1 MGQVIPILNAAKT
14 CAADPNEQFIDEC
27 YDRLVA
33 AGGFS
38 FRPGQKQLSK
48 ELCRA
53 YLEGQPLAVEAPT
66 GTGKTIAYLIGAIA
80 AAEALRTTCEIPV
93 VVAPNTVGLQSQIL
107 TGDIPRLVAAGI
119 LASHDSVLTK
129 GRSRYFCAASAERV
143 IQTGKA
149 SSQTDFFDTDRNVE
163 AEACLEAQKLLDLWD
178 AQAWD
183 GDRDT
188 YPGQTPRHWS
198 AVAAAS
204 ETCVGHRCDHY
215 RRCPFF
221 SARRAMSSARVIVA
235 NHDLVLADLAM
246 AKDGIEPLF
255 PGGRYLVV
263 FDEAHH
269 LPDKALDVATAGLQ
283 VTDELEHLP
292 RISGLPRIWQK
303 HYDIVKVFDKA
314 KLDQRDFDSGLL
326 SNALA
331 AVRDELAL
339 LEYDTETCQIRFPAG
354 ELPPGLLRAV
364 ELSLQHC
371 QSLAT
376 AVQDATSAL
385 KSSNLPEKSSQLKAA
400 SAEALFGLAAASGIV
415 SRILRALRL
424 LLQPGR
430 AVRWAYGLG
439 GVFSLHTCPLEG
451 SDVLRQLLWDSPR
464 ARVGLVSATLQDFEG
479 FDRFKARC
487 GAGEQMRTLVLPHI
501 FPYRESTLY
510 LVATRYS
517 PRQEEK
523 EDFVKE
529 LLQCLPSFINPKEG
543 TLLLFPSR
551 AMMKAI
557 VPTLEHRFPGQVL
570 AQHSMG
576 IKQLIAAHRRR
587 VDEGQGSLLCGLAT
601 LAEGLDL
608 PGAYCTHVVIC
619 ALPFSVPTTPVEQ
632 ELQEVLGKHY
642 FSQRALPDTLV
653 RLVQMVGRLLR
664 RETDRGRITVFDKRL
679 VYSKWG
685 LKMLGALPP
694 FKRRLLAS
702 DEPPSWT

>member
-1 MGQVIPILNAAKT
+1 MGQVIPIFDAAKVT
-14 CAADPNEQFIDEC
+14 AADPNEQFIDEC

-48 ELCRA
+48 ELCHA
-53 YLEGQPLAVEAPT
+53 YLEGKPLAVEAPT

-80 AAEALRTTCEIPV
+80 AAEAMRTTRDIPI
-93 VVAPNTVGLQSQIL
+93 VVAPNTVGLQNQIL

-119 LASHDSVLTK
+119 LSAQDSVLAK
-129 GRSRYFCAASAERV
+129 GRSRYFCVASAERL
-143 IQTGKA
+143 TRSGEDP
-149 SSQTDFFDTDRNVE
+149 SQTDFFDQEHNAEVE
-163 AEACLEAQKLLDLWD
+163 AYQEAKKLLDLWD
-178 AQAWD
+178 HQAWN
-183 GDRDT
+183 GDLDA
-188 YPGQTPRHWS
+188 YPGQAPMYWS
-198 AVAAAS
+198 SVAAAS

-215 RRCPFF
+215 SSCPFF
-221 SARRAMSSARVIVA
+221 NARRAMSSARVIVA
-235 NHDLVLADLAM
+235 NHDLVLADLTM

-283 VTDELEHLP
+283 VTDELEQLP
-292 RISGLPRIWQK
+292 RVGALPRTWQK

-314 KLDQRDFDSGLL
+314 KLDARDFDPGLL

-339 LEYDTETCQIRFPAG
+339 LEYDSETCQLRFPGG
-354 ELPPGLLRAV
+354 ELPAGLARAV
-364 ELSLQHC
+364 ALSLQHC

-376 AVQDATSAL
+376 AVQDAASAL
-385 KSSNLPEKSSQLKAA
+385 KSSNLPDKSPQLKAA
-400 SAEALFGLAAASGIV
+400 SAEVLFALAAANGIV
-415 SRILRALRL
+415 SRVLRALRL
-424 LLQPGR
+424 LCQPGR
-430 AVRWAYGLG
+430 AVRWAYGLDG
-439 GVFSLHTCPLEG
+439 TYSLHTCPLEG

-464 ARVGLVSATLQDFEG
+464 ARTGLVSATLQDFEG
-479 FDRFKARC
+479 FERFKARC
-487 GAGEQMRTLVLPHI
+487 GVGDDLRTLVLPHI

-510 LVATRYS
+510 LVSTRYS
-517 PRQEEK
+517 PRQDEK
-523 EDFVKE
+523 EEFVAE
-529 LLQCLPSFINPKEG
+529 LSQCLPRFIDPKEG

-551 AMMKAI
+551 TMMKALL
-557 VPTLEHRFPGQVL
+557 PALQHSFPGQVL
-570 AQHSMG
+570 VQHSMG
-576 IKQLIAAHRRR
+576 IKQLIATHRRR
-587 VDEGQGSLLCGLAT
+587 IDEGQGSVLCGLAT
-601 LAEGLDL
+601 LSEGLDL

-619 ALPFSVPTTPVEQ
+619 ALPFSVPTSPVEQ

-653 RLVQMVGRLLR
+653 RLVQMVGRLMR

-694 FKRRLLAS
+694 FKRRIVAS
-702 DEPPSWT
+702 DEPPARR